1 MLSVFKVDHHIEFT
15 TSKIAKEAKILL
27 FERKMGKDI
36 PLACELR
43 FKNFN
48 VMFGQYDTDVIAEYT
63 MSVDFKK
70 YEKDAPSVFYDE
82 LRMVT
87 TGQIVTK

>member
-1 MLSVFKVDHHIEFT
+1 
-15 TSKIAKEAKILL
+15 
-27 FERKMGKDI
+27 MGKDV

-48 VMFGQYDTDVIAEYT
+48 VMFGQYETDAIIEYT
-63 MSVDFKK
+63 LTVSFRKH
-70 YEKDAPSVFYDE
+70 EKDSKPVLYDE
-82 LRMVT
+82 LKMVT